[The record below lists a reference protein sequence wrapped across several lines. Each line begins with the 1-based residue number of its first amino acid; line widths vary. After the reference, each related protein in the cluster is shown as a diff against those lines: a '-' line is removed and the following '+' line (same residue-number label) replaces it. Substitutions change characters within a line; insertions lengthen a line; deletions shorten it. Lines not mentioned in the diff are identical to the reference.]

1 MNTNLKS
8 AFKKAF
14 SLIELL
20 VVIAVIGILAAV
32 AIPAM
37 TGVKDAATAAKTS
50 YNSGVTTTNSELDTY
65 KDSSGNIAG
74 VPVTFSVK

>member
-8 AFKKAF
+8 ALKKGF

-32 AIPAM
+32 AIPVM
-37 TGVKDAATAAKTS
+37 SGVKTAATSAKDG
-50 YNSGVTTTNSELDTY
+50 YNAGIVDTNTELTAY
-65 KDSSGNIAG
+65 APAG
-74 VPVTFSVK
+74 VTFSTK

>member
-32 AIPAM
+32 AIPVM
-37 TGVKDAATAAKTS
+37 SGVKDAATTAKNS
-50 YNSGVTTTNSELDTY
+50 YNTGVTNTNTELTAAAADLGSSVSFTT
-65 KDSSGNIAG
+65 K
-74 VPVTFSVK
+74 

>member
-37 TGVKDAATAAKTS
+37 SGVKDAANIAKTG
-50 YNSGVTTTNSELDTY
+50 YNAGITSTNTELSAAAVGLV
-65 KDSSGNIAG
+65 DSAG
-74 VPVTFSVK
+74 APVTFTTK

>member
-32 AIPAM
+32 AIPVM
-37 TGVKDAATAAKTS
+37 SGVKDAATTAK
-50 YNSGVTTTNSELDTY
+50 NSV
-65 KDSSGNIAG
+65 DSAG
-74 VPVTFSVK
+74 SK